1 MEVVFSSYNAG
12 KNGSVLLKIFLIRLF
27 FYFLERLYFIF

>member
-12 KNGSVLLKIFLIRLF
+12 KSRSMLLKIFLIRIF
-27 FYFLERLYFIF
+27 FIL